1 VILRDEPGKKVNK
14 TMINNDE
21 NHEIDMTSQDAHRAK
36 RRQLLKRGALLVP
49 AIVTLHARPAH
60 AQTNGSYGYNS
71 YTIVNGS
78 PQSVNGCWHS
88 QQEAREHDEVRRR
101 GRGRH

>member
-1 VILRDEPGKKVNK
+1 VILRDEPGKKVKK

-21 NHEIDMTSQDAHRAK
+21 NHEIDMTSQDANRAK

-71 YTIVNGS
+71 YMIVNGQV
-78 PQSVNGCWHS
+78 QSVTGSWHT
-88 QQEAREHDEVRRR
+88 QQEARDADEIQNDP
-101 GRGRH
+101 